1 MPFEIRGAELED
13 APVIVTLVRRSYRGE
28 ASRRGWTSGS
38 KWIEGLRTDEDHIR
52 NFINKSASVVLVGE
66 QAGVMLGC
74 CHVEHRG
81 RICHLGM
88 LAVDP
93 NHQSHGFGGQL
104 VLKAEATAQK
114 WGMEG
119 MQIVVLDRQPELALW
134 YSRRGYVKTGERMP
148 YPADERFG
156 RPTVQDLYFETLSKT
171 L

>member
-1 MPFEIRGAELED
+1 
-13 APVIVTLVRRSYRGE
+13 
-28 ASRRGWTSGS
+28 
-38 KWIEGLRTDEDHIR
+38 
-52 NFINKSASVVLVGE
+52 
-66 QAGVMLGC
+66 
-74 CHVEHRG
+74 
-81 RICHLGM
+81 M

-148 YPADERFG
+148 YPADEHFG